1 MAQPTPKTV
10 PGKRPEA
17 PTGAGDQDLAAIKH
31 LLTLLDKTFRT
42 VRIYGANNPVARKF
56 VQQFYQELSSHLAI
70 QPSLAFLVQRFELYY
85 QGELVYQNTS
95 PTENLAFKL
104 YADGIR
110 ELSFNQGLTQ
120 EDLSYFLETLQG
132 DYDTENEEEDI
143 VTRLWDRNLPTI
155 SLVTAEEIVKS
166 SESVEVMTPQDS
178 TTLDSPVTKLREVR
192 ATETARQAQEAAEGK
207 AKGKSHFRSGLPGY
221 EVSQTEL
228 DQLARDLEAESSI
241 DDISYV
247 MNVLVAILTSEK
259 AEDTVGKLLEMFD
272 EILTALIAQ
281 GDWKQLNTTLKVLRD
296 VADRP
301 DLAESLR
308 SKLTAL
314 STGLGKPEQL
324 KAVEKVLNASAQHPT
339 EGLMTFLLQ
348 LKSSAVSSLCTL
360 LGNLEHREHR
370 SVVCEALVEVAK
382 DAPEPLV
389 NGLSDSRWYY
399 VRNLV
404 YVLGRLG
411 DQRLAERIASLAK
424 HQDSQVRKEAVR
436 AIGALRQTGHGG
448 PMAAFLNDSEG
459 SIRMYALKLLTNGHY
474 TVPFSLWSSIVTQ
487 QEFMDRSISEKRA
500 TFLAISQTAG
510 DQAVPYW
517 RTLITQWLWTN
528 RARKQEMGA
537 LAAEALGRTG
547 TPEAVAALKAG
558 EKRRNKAIRN
568 ACIVALAS
576 LAKRQQPVTAAS
588 SKP

>member
-1 MAQPTPKTV
+1 MAQPTRATPS
-10 PGKRPEA
+10 KRLDSPDG
-17 PTGAGDQDLAAIKH
+17 PGDQGLASIKH
-31 LLTLLDKTFRT
+31 LLTLLGETFRT

-56 VQQFYQELSSHLAI
+56 VQQFYQELTTHLSVH
-70 QPSLAFLVQRFELYY
+70 PSIAFLVQRFELYY

-120 EDLSYFLETLQG
+120 EDLFYFLETLQG

-166 SESVEVMTPQDS
+166 SQSVEVMTPQDS
-178 TTLDSPVTKLREVR
+178 TTLDSPVNTLKEVR
-192 ATETARQAQEAAEGK
+192 ASEAARQAKEAEGK
-207 AKGKSHFRSGLPGY
+207 PKGKSQFQSGLPGY
-221 EVSQTEL
+221 DVSDAEL
-228 DQLARDLEAESSI
+228 EQLARDLEAESAV
-241 DDISYV
+241 DDIAYV

-259 AEDTVGKLLEMFD
+259 AEDTVAKLLDLFD
-272 EILTALIAQ
+272 EILTALIAK
-281 GDWKQLNTTLKVLRD
+281 GDWKQVNTTLKVLRT

-308 SKLTAL
+308 GQLTAVF
-314 STGLGKPEQL
+314 TGLGKPEHIT
-324 KAVEKVLNASAQHPT
+324 AVEKVLNGSAQHPT
-339 EGLMTFLLQ
+339 EGLMAFLLQ
-348 LKSSAVSSLCTL
+348 MKSSAVSSLCTL

-370 SVVCEALVEVAK
+370 SMVCEALVEVAK

-411 DQRLAERIASLAK
+411 DQRLAGRIASLAK

-448 PMAAFLNDSEG
+448 LLAAFLNDSEG
-459 SIRMYALKLLTNGHY
+459 SIRLYALKLLTNGHY
-474 TVPFSLWSSIVTQ
+474 TLPFSSWSPLVAQT
-487 QEFMDRSISEKRA
+487 EFMDRSISEKRA

-517 RTLITQWLWTN
+517 RNLVTQWLWTN
-528 RARKQEMGA
+528 KAKKQEMGA
-537 LAAEALGRTG
+537 LAAEALGRAG

-568 ACIVALAS
+568 ACTVAMAS
-576 LAKRQQPVTAAS
+576 LAKRQQAATAAS
-588 SKP
+588 SKS